1 VGAGLPL
8 AAAVNVA
15 FPPLTLCDIGLRV
28 TTGAVFTVKVA
39 APLVAVPHEFVTTA
53 FELPGFRIKR
63 NLGIVRG
70 IVVRSRSIVGTI
82 GASLQTIVGG
92 NISLFSKLCEQT
104 RNDAFDLM
112 LQHAEALGAN
122 AVIGVRYDATEIMQG
137 VTEVLSYG
145 TAVEVVPIPK

>member
-1 VGAGLPL
+1 M
-8 AAAVNVA
+8 
-15 FPPLTLCDIGLRV
+15 
-28 TTGAVFTVKVA
+28 
-39 APLVAVPHEFVTTA
+39 VPHEFVTTG

-122 AVIGVRYDATEIMQG
+122 AVIGVRYDANEIMQG